1 MHDHPSQNQAHH
13 GKPKAG
19 TDDDD
24 SSSDDGDITI
34 CHKPGTVAEKTMVIP
49 QSAWPGHE
57 GHGDTE
63 GACPISAE

>member
-34 CHKPGTVAEKTMVIP
+34 CHKPGTAAEKTMVIP